1 MEVFMVFKQVIKIV
15 CLPLLISMAMPTN
28 AKSLYDEVRF
38 KPLTNQ
44 PVASKVGDILSVV
57 ILESTSAQAAAGT
70 DASTDTGIGINVSDG
85 STDLRGVMGLGSEFD
100 GSAKIKRTG
109 QLMAQVSVT
118 IKEILSNGLLKIEG
132 EQEIKLNAENQF
144 MKVSGFIRPTDIDE
158 SNMILSTKI
167 YESKIELIGEGILS
181 NSEEPGWITR
191 FFQWLF

>member
-1 MEVFMVFKQVIKIV
+1 MGFKQITKMIS
-15 CLPLLISMAMPTN
+15 LLLMISASVATG
-28 AKSLYDEVRF
+28 AKSLYNEATF

-44 PVASKVGDILSVV
+44 PLASKVGDILSVM
-57 ILESTSAQAAAGT
+57 ILESTTAKAAAGT
-70 DASTDTGIGINVSDG
+70 DASTDTGVGLNVSDG
-85 STDLRGVMGLGSEFD
+85 STDLRGMMGLSSEFD
-100 GSAKIKRTG
+100 GSAKIQRTG

-118 IKEILSNGLLKIEG
+118 VKEISGNGLLRIEG

-144 MKVSGFIRPTDIDE
+144 IKVSGFIRPMDIDQ

>member
-1 MEVFMVFKQVIKIV
+1 MEVFMVFKQFTRIMCV
-15 CLPLLISMAMPTN
+15 LMLFGMTLHASG
-28 AKSLYDEVRF
+28 KSLYDQATF

-44 PVASKVGDILSVV
+44 PLASKVGDILSVI

-70 DASTDTGIGINVSDG
+70 DASTDAGVALNIGDGDGDLKGAVS
-85 STDLRGVMGLGSEFD
+85 LGNDFD
-100 GSAKIKRTG
+100 GAAKIKRTG

-118 IKEILSNGLLKIEG
+118 IREVTDNGLLKIEG

-144 MKVSGFIRPTDIDE
+144 IKVSGFIRQSDIDE
-158 SNMILSTKI
+158 SNIILSTKI